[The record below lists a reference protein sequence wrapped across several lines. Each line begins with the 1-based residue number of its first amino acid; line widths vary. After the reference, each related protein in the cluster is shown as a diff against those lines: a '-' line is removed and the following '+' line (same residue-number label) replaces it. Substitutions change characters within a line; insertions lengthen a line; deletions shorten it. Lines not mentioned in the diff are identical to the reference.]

1 MWQLNRD
8 GRRGIVDD
16 DFIEDTAGEF
26 ASGMVSAGSILREH
40 AEIVAATPG
49 LPAFGTCRDIV
60 EPAARMLAVK
70 PANRKTSEDAR

>member
-1 MWQLNRD
+1 
-8 GRRGIVDD
+8 VDD

-40 AEIVAATPG
+40 PEIVAATRI
-49 LPAFGTCRDIV
+49 PAFGTCRDIV
-60 EPAARMLAVK
+60 EPAERMLAVK